1 MGQQSAKQSLIISA
15 VTVVLVLLIVASALF
30 HLQGESQTQ
39 AISEVNASEVSN
51 TLPLPSNETAFKQL
65 FGTASPSKPGSMVKT
80 APNKLTSFWFEQSF
94 TQGGDHLHVKFFA
107 TQSLDES
114 GQPIDSHAQSVEV
127 GAISYQQNA
136 NKWQVLSKQPQFGVA
151 GAWGKVDKVVA
162 PEVLQLSP
170 TSLAVMLDAADGMGG
185 WHEEG
190 KTIFVFA
197 QNAWHDT
204 GYVQTGGD
212 NLGTCNDAPPVADE
226 ELPLAPCYRYSG
238 TISVINGS
246 TSEYPDL
253 LVTRTGTEGEE
264 HLGKLLPARNVTYV
278 FKDGKYSAL
287 NPPE

>member
-15 VTVVLVLLIVASALF
+15 VTAVLVLLIVASALF
-30 HLQGESQTQ
+30 YLQAKSQAQ
-39 AISEVNASEVSN
+39 AISQANASEASKS
-51 TLPLPSNETAFKQL
+51 LPLPSNEAALKEL
-65 FGTASPSKPGSMVKT
+65 FGTSAPVDSGDIAKI

-94 TQGGDHLHVKFFA
+94 TLGVDHLHVKFFA
-107 TQSLDES
+107 TQRLDES

-127 GAISYQQNA
+127 GAISYQKNA

-151 GAWGKVDKVVA
+151 GAWGKVDKAVTPV
-162 PEVLQLSP
+162 VLQLSP
-170 TSLAVMLDAADGMGG
+170 TSLAVMVAASDGMGG

-197 QNAWHDT
+197 QNAWHDA

-212 NLGTCNDAPPVADE
+212 NLGTCDDAPPAADE
-226 ELPLAPCYRYSG
+226 EFPIAPCYRYSG
-238 TISVINGS
+238 TISVVNGA

-253 LVTRTGTEGEE
+253 LVTRTGTEAEE